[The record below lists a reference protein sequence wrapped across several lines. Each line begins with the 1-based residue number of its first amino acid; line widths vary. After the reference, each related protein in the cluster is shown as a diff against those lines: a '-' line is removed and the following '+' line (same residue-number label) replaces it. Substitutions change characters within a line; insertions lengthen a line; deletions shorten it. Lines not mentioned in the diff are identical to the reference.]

1 MDFKETLDYLYAQ
14 LPMFQR
20 VGKTAFKKDLTNTV
34 AFCEHLGHPEKK
46 FRTIHVAGTNG
57 KGSVSHFLAAI
68 LRSAG
73 YKTGLYTSPHL
84 KSFTERIR
92 INGETIPEQNVVDFV
107 LRHRNFLEELKPSF
121 FEATVAMAFNYFAEE
136 EVDVAVIETGLGGR
150 LDSTNVIHPL
160 ISIITNISFD
170 HQDML
175 GETLPEIAFEKAGI
189 IKPKIPVVI
198 GEYQPEIREVF
209 RKKALETNSEIFFAE
224 KHFKVEI
231 KEVLPD
237 GLLLEV
243 YQQNHPIPRFSL
255 TSGLSGMYQTK
266 NLQTVFQAIDVLKR
280 NGLRI
285 EDKDVVEGVHQ
296 VVKLTGLKGRWQIL
310 GKQPLVICDTGH
322 NAAGLDLV
330 LKQLL
335 SLSYRSLT
343 IIFGMVKDKD
353 PHKILSIM
361 PRHAS
366 YYFSEARIPRALAA
380 AELAEKATEY
390 GLRGSV
396 EPDVN
401 KAIQKAKE
409 GSLPDDLIFIG
420 GSNFIVAEIDDL

>member
-57 KGSVSHFLAAI
+57 KGSVSHFFAAI

-160 ISIITNISFD
+160 ISIITNISW
-170 HQDML
+170 L
-175 GETLPEIAFEKAGI
+175 
-189 IKPKIPVVI
+189 
-198 GEYQPEIREVF
+198 
-209 RKKALETNSEIFFAE
+209 
-224 KHFKVEI
+224 
-231 KEVLPD
+231 
-237 GLLLEV
+237 
-243 YQQNHPIPRFSL
+243 
-255 TSGLSGMYQTK
+255 
-266 NLQTVFQAIDVLKR
+266 
-280 NGLRI
+280 NG
-285 EDKDVVEGVHQ
+285 
-296 VVKLTGLKGRWQIL
+296 
-310 GKQPLVICDTGH
+310 
-322 NAAGLDLV
+322 
-330 LKQLL
+330 
-335 SLSYRSLT
+335 
-343 IIFGMVKDKD
+343 
-353 PHKILSIM
+353 
-361 PRHAS
+361 
-366 YYFSEARIPRALAA
+366 
-380 AELAEKATEY
+380 
-390 GLRGSV
+390 
-396 EPDVN
+396 
-401 KAIQKAKE
+401 
-409 GSLPDDLIFIG
+409 
-420 GSNFIVAEIDDL
+420 